1 MWYLAEG
8 LMSSTFLGGC
18 GVRKKSKFLPDAKR
32 SLRTDDN
39 YGDAFDADDSRA
51 SQSSEWLNHSTSSK
65 TKDIFGDGKRSRKRR
80 ALRLIG
86 SGMAMGGKGLVKAG
100 KFGYRQMSPMRAR
113 DWVTLGAVAAV
124 FVALGV
130 YATLERGAG
139 LPQSQLGCR
148 WHTVDV
154 GDSLISL
161 ARVDG
166 VSVEDIARAN
176 GIYDVKDPP
185 IGMQLCI
192 PSKSNVAQA
201 ASSTPFASATD
212 GPVIQ
217 GAAAYVRFALPYAQ
231 QAHEATG
238 WPTSMILAQWG
249 LEQGWQAPTF
259 TGYNFGNC
267 GGLTDEPFV
276 PGTSAPGSPS
286 TFAYADSPEDG
297 LRFYIHIAGL
307 SYYDKIASAAQSGGP
322 EAAAKALGASP
333 WDAGHYT
340 SNNNPGSSLIA
351 LMQQYNLTQYD

>member
-1 MWYLAEG
+1 
-8 LMSSTFLGGC
+8 
-18 GVRKKSKFLPDAKR
+18 VRKKSKFLPDAKPT
-32 SLRTDDN
+32 SRTDDK
-39 YGDAFDADDSRA
+39 YGDAFDAGDSRPL
-51 SQSSEWLNHSTSSK
+51 QSSEWLNHATDSK
-65 TKDIFGDGKRSRKRR
+65 TTDIFGDKQRSRKRR
-80 ALRLIG
+80 AMRLVG
-86 SGMAMGGKGLVKAG
+86 SGLAMGGKGLIKAG
-100 KFGYRQMSPMRAR
+100 KFGYRQMRPMRAR
-113 DWVTLGAVAAV
+113 DWVTLSAVAAV

-130 YATLERGAG
+130 YATFERGAG
-139 LPQSQLGCR
+139 LPRSQLGCR

-161 ARVDG
+161 ARIDG

-176 GIYDVKDPP
+176 GIFDVKDPP

-192 PSKSNVAQA
+192 PSKSDVAQA
-201 ASSTPFASATD
+201 AGSTPFASATD

-217 GAAAYVRFALPYAQ
+217 GEAAYVRFALPYAQ

-238 WPTSMILAQWG
+238 WPTSVILAQWG
-249 LEQGWQAPTF
+249 LEQGWEAPTF

-267 GGLTDEPFV
+267 GGLIDEPFV

-297 LRFYIHIAGL
+297 VRFYIQVAKL
-307 SYYDKIASAAQSGGP
+307 SYYNQIASAARSGGP

-340 SNNNPGSSLIA
+340 ANNDPGSSLIA
-351 LMQQYNLTQYD
+351 LMKQYNLTQYD